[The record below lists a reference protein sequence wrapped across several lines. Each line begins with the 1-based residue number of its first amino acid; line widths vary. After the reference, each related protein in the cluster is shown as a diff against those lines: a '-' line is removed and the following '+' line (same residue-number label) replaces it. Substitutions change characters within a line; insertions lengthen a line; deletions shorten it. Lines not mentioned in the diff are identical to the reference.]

1 STHRFVFARLQREIC
16 FCPMGCGAS
25 QKYEV
30 SENTQ
35 LSALDDTPEMSRSS
49 SQGGLRRS
57 KEEFRCDAK
66 YRVNDRE
73 GPEEPWEGDPG
84 DSDLVKAV
92 AAANDDKLLLK
103 YAQRESEGC
112 RVRRG
117 GRVFAPSGGELQY
130 TSYTSDSEDFAPN
143 RA

>member
-1 STHRFVFARLQREIC
+1 
-16 FCPMGCGAS
+16 MGCGAS

-49 SQGGLRRS
+49 SQGAENCDKS

-103 YAQRESEGC
+103 YAQRESEGWDDPFRAPLRVHRVCAEGC

-117 GRVFAPSGGELQY
+117 GRVFAPSGGR
-130 TSYTSDSEDFAPN
+130 SDRHGGA
-143 RA
+143 R